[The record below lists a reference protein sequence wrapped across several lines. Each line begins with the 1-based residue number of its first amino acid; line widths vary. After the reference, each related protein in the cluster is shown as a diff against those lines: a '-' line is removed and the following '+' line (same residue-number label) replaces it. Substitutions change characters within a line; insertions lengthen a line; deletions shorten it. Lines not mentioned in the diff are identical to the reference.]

1 MWPKGFVRLLVER
14 PSFYL
19 ALDIMT
25 ARYYSHVP
33 VMASEIVEVMRPADG
48 KVYIDMTFGG
58 GGHTRRLL
66 DTNKSIKV
74 VAIDRD
80 PVAIRKAHDLAAEI
94 AHRSERLNIKQT
106 VIPIHG
112 KFSTVMRDIHLSGI
126 EYGSVDGI
134 IFDLGAS
141 SMQFDDPSRGFSLSS
156 DGPLDMRMDTTN
168 SSDLTAE
175 DVVNNLSRESLAIIL
190 KLLGEERRNRKIS
203 NAIVDGRQMLG
214 RIRTTKE
221 LVRIVETGARSG
233 VDSLGRYANPSTKLF
248 QALRIFVNNE
258 LNEINYALSK
268 IWRFLK
274 PSNLS
279 NDKHKRETL
288 EEPYGVAAALTFHSL
303 EDKIVKRHF
312 SGDDRDEPAFRYLSQ
327 HDRIRTNT
335 VESTAASE
343 NLDRYLNWRPIMK
356 HVKKPSDDEIAANPR
371 SRSAKLRA
379 AVRVN

>member
-1 MWPKGFVRLLVER
+1 
-14 PSFYL
+14 
-19 ALDIMT
+19 
-25 ARYYSHVP
+25 
-33 VMASEIVEVMRPADG
+33 MANEIVQFMRPADG

-58 GGHTRRLL
+58 GGHSRKLL
-66 DTNKSIKV
+66 DTNKSIKI
-74 VAIDRD
+74 VAVDRD
-80 PVAIRKAHDLAAEI
+80 PVAIRKAHQLAAEI
-94 AHRSERLNIKQT
+94 AVKSQRLNIKQT

-126 EYGSVDGI
+126 EYDSVDGI
-134 IFDLGAS
+134 IFDFGAS

-175 DVVNNLSRESLAIIL
+175 DVVNNMSQESLALIL
-190 KLLGEERRNRKIS
+190 KLLGEERRSRKIS

-221 LVRIVETGARSG
+221 LVRIVETSSRSSI
-233 VDSLGRYANPSTKLF
+233 DSLGRYANPSTRLF

-258 LNEINYALSK
+258 LNEINYVLSK
-268 IWRFLK
+268 VWQFLK

-279 NDKHKRETL
+279 KDKHDRSTL
-288 EEPYGVAAALTFHSL
+288 QEPFGVAVALTFHSL
-303 EDKIVKRHF
+303 EDRIVKRHF
-312 SGDDRDEPAFRYLSQ
+312 NGDDPNEPAFRYLSQ

-335 VESTAASE
+335 VDNVATMD
-343 NLDRYLNWRPIMK
+343 NLDMYQYWRPITR

-379 AVRVN
+379 AVRVS